1 MRHKWQ
7 LLKHNL
13 QVVPIRNDTRD
24 SDATARILLQQR
36 EELAIISAQLT
47 ELKNR
52 PVEVVERIVE
62 KSATTPPPTS
72 ETTPKPLSDN
82 TSRISTT
89 VEVVEN
95 DNKNLIDATTKQWI
109 RSFTSKT
116 VAARELN
123 ENKAKEGI
131 QLLQQKGYTVDVKG
145 QKISIY
151 KK

>member
-1 MRHKWQ
+1 M
-7 LLKHNL
+7 LKHNL